1 MDYADKIKKARWEKD
16 RLSTELQKATDEKT
30 HLAQRQDFILE
41 AMVAIQETAME
52 TQQALIIHLED
63 IVNKVLQT
71 CFPDYSFK
79 MEFDVG
85 RDKSTC
91 NLKFFKGDN
100 ETDLMD
106 GDSGGAL
113 NTATI
118 AIRIAVW
125 SLSGKDNCLVL
136 DEAFSNLDPTLHHP
150 MGEVL
155 SELSHELGLQII
167 LISHSRDIDAHADK
181 VHFVSIKDN
190 VSEVA

>member
-16 RLSTELQKATDEKT
+16 RLSTELQKATDNKT
-30 HLAQRQDFILE
+30 YLAQRQDFILE
-41 AMVAIQETAME
+41 AMTVIQEVAME

-71 CFPDYSFK
+71 CFPEYSFK

-106 GDSGGAL
+106 GDSGGAF

-118 AIRIAVW
+118 
-125 SLSGKDNCLVL
+125 
-136 DEAFSNLDPTLHHP
+136 
-150 MGEVL
+150 
-155 SELSHELGLQII
+155 
-167 LISHSRDIDAHADK
+167 
-181 VHFVSIKDN
+181 
-190 VSEVA
+190 